1 MGTLVR
7 RVKEPPNFHSA
18 ADKTAPNSHGG
29 IPMLVLSRKSQESVV
44 VGGSNGFERILTY
57 VAQFQKSF
65 RDFPAFPAGDLRKT
79 RGFA

>member
-1 MGTLVR
+1 VLYSGLAHLTPDSTL
-7 RVKEPPNFHSA
+7 
-18 ADKTAPNSHGG
+18 ADLPSHDYQ
-29 IPMLVLSRKSQESVV
+29 I
-44 VGGSNGFERILTY
+44 GSFVIGHEVAY

>member
-1 MGTLVR
+1 METEYKVFADELVR
-7 RVKEPPNFHSA
+7 SFA
-18 ADKTAPNSHGG
+18 AMSEMIECQVLAE
-29 IPMLVLSRKSQESVV
+29 MLSDGDTLCSFR
-44 VGGSNGFERILTY
+44 FEIDTLTY

>member
-1 MGTLVR
+1 MI
-7 RVKEPPNFHSA
+7 PNTQEVLKSA
-18 ADKTAPNSHGG
+18 KALPTEGQLELIEALIAGLDEAVPEA
-29 IPMLVLSRKSQESVV
+29 LDEAALA
-44 VGGSNGFERILTY
+44 Y